1 MTTINT
7 IMAAVDFSENSIR
20 AAKYAARMA
29 KDLNAKL
36 VLTNIYNQRDVD
48 LMNQVAM
55 RVPDFD
61 VNKHLDEHLKERK
74 DRLKIFK
81 KELADDAL
89 EVKTSLR
96 VGVPYEALLEE
107 IDKQKPDL
115 LVMGVKGRSNVV
127 DMIVGSCAQKMFRRC
142 PIPLLTVRMDE
153 SWAAA
158 HIRPGNDIKF
168 R

>member
-81 KELADDAL
+81 EELADDAF

-115 LVMGVKGRSNVV
+115 LVMGVKGRYNVV

-153 SWAAA
+153 S
-158 HIRPGNDIKF
+158 
-168 R
+168 